1 MERYFEK
8 ISFEQF
14 KKDIADDQNLYND
27 YELPVRK
34 TKHSAGYD
42 FMAIQD
48 INLKPNETIKIP
60 TGYKSNFLEDEVLFI
75 I

>member
-48 INLKPNETIKIP
+48 N
-60 TGYKSNFLEDEVLFI
+60 
-75 I
+75 